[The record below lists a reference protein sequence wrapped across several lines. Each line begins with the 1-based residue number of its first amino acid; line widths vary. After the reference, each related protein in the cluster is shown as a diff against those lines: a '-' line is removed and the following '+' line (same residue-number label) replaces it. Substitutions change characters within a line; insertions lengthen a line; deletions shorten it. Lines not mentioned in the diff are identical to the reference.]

1 MHRPPEPA
9 RPIVPRPTIDTPL
22 RPLAPDQ
29 PAFTLYQFAGLLAG
43 RCGDEGR
50 AGHGDVV
57 SYAELRR
64 LLEHRWL
71 PTERTQTLFRHAAG
85 VSTRSFGRV
94 AQASLEIGDTYE
106 RMAFCA
112 RNFRAPWSVRLERH
126 ADGGLSLFHF
136 PKFHDPELKATLE
149 LFHFVNCVS
158 VFRSHSGQQQ
168 PLAELGLTGA
178 AGVSRAAIEGFFG
191 CRVRFDADEGYCRFT
206 REAMQ
211 APGGR
216 SEPAPWDALRRAC
229 ETEAEEGASPR
240 QTLLELLAADVEEL
254 TTADALARRLGIS
267 RRTLERLLTREGVT
281 FLSLRRE
288 VVQLAAKRLL
298 AQRRPLEDIAAA
310 LGYSDARSFRRAFA
324 SWTGSTPARYRAR
337 QAGAAA

>member
-9 RPIVPRPTIDTPL
+9 RPIVPRPTSTAAT

-29 PAFTLYQFAGLLAG
+29 PAFTLYQFAGLLAERG
-43 RCGDEGR
+43 EG
-50 AGHGDVV
+50 APVHGAFV
-57 SYAELRR
+57 SYAELRQ
-64 LLEHRWL
+64 LLERQWL
-71 PTERTQTLFRHAAG
+71 PAERTQTLFRHAAG
-85 VSTRSFGRV
+85 VSSRSFGRV
-94 AQASLEIGDTYE
+94 AEASRAIGDTYE

-158 VFRSHSGQQQ
+158 VFRSHSGQAQ
-168 PLAELGLTGA
+168 PLTELGLTGA
-178 AGVSRAAIEGFFG
+178 AGVSRSAIEQFFG

-206 REAMQ
+206 REALQ
-211 APGGR
+211 TSA
-216 SEPAPWDALRRAC
+216 STAAPAPMEVLLQAC
-229 ETEAEEGASPR
+229 ETEADEGASPR

-267 RRTLERLLTREGVT
+267 RRTLERLLEREGVT

-298 AQRRPLEDIAAA
+298 ARRQPLEDIAAA

>member
-1 MHRPPEPA
+1 MDPDAPPAQCPAARPPPADGHDPPSRSRSRGPACTA
-9 RPIVPRPTIDTPL
+9 RPNP
-22 RPLAPDQ
+22 

-43 RCGDEGR
+43 RAGVDR
-50 AGHGDVV
+50 PAGHGDVV

-64 LLEHRWL
+64 LLEQRWL
-71 PTERTQTLFRHAAG
+71 PSERTQTLFRHAAG
-85 VSTRSFGRV
+85 VS
-94 AQASLEIGDTYE
+94 
-106 RMAFCA
+106 A

-178 AGVSRAAIEGFFG
+178 AGVSRSAIEGFFG
-191 CRVRFDADEGYCRFT
+191 CSVRFDVDEGYCRFT

-216 SEPAPWDALRRAC
+216 AAPAPWDTLRRAC
-229 ETEAEEGASPR
+229 EAEAEEGASPR

-298 AQRRPLEDIAAA
+298 AQQHPLEDIAAA

-324 SWTGSTPARYRAR
+324 SWTGSTPARYRDR
-337 QAGAAA
+337 RAGS